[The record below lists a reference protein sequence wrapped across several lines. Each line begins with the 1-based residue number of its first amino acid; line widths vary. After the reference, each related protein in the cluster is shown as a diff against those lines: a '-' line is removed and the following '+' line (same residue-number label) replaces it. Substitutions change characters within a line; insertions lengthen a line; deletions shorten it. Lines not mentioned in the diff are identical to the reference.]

1 MHFYK
6 TLLAGSLIAASAVA
20 QLMFTSFPPSTVA
33 VGTPVTVTWTGAA
46 PGVTVTIRLRKGP
59 RGDLS
64 EGTILTNS
72 ATGSIFTFTLDSTLV
87 DGPDYVLEIDQ
98 GGEQN
103 FSGPFAVTGGSG
115 VSSATSSAT
124 ARGLSTVSSST
135 SITSSAKSSSE
146 TSSSSSSE
154 SSSSSTSSS
163 ASSTSSHTTTS
174 TSAAPSS
181 SPGAAASLSSPFAL
195 VLGALAA
202 FVYLN

>member
-46 PGVTVTIRLRKGP
+46 PGVPVTIKLRKGP

-64 EGTILTNS
+64 EGIILTNS

-87 DGPDYVLEIDQ
+87 NGSDYVLEIDQ

-124 ARGLSTVSSST
+124 TRGLSTVSSST

-146 TSSSSSSE
+146 TSSSSL
-154 SSSSSTSSS
+154 TSSS
-163 ASSTSSHTTTS
+163 ASSTSTSTSTSHTTTS
-174 TSAAPSS
+174 TSVASSS
-181 SPGAAASLSSPFAL
+181 SPGAATSLSSPFAL